1 MTIDSLLKSAKS
13 VYKGERA
20 NLVCEILLAHFLGQ
34 NRVFLHANGDKKI
47 QYILDSIKNNPCDS
61 TPNLARFVVQK
72 IGFKDAV
79 VPSADFLL
87 ESEKRGSPPK
97 SEKRQLLARRGSGA
111 GGAALLREK
120 TSESNMQSGDFMPPF
135 TSPQALK
142 SALLKSISRLND
154 SYPLE
159 YITKK
164 ASFYGMDFFID
175 EGALIPRPETELLVD
190 KATQIITRHNI
201 QQIYE
206 IGTGSGIIA
215 ITLCLLNPRIQITAT
230 DISPTALQIA
240 QKNIALKSALDAT
253 LKSRIRLIH
262 ADLLQGTDF
271 TPKDSLIISNPPY
284 IAEDY
289 ALPKNVAFEP
299 QIALFGGKN
308 GDEILRKIIALNADF
323 LCCEIGHNQGYLAE
337 FLEAYKSVEFYK
349 DYAGFT
355 RGFVAF

>member
-13 VYKGERA
+13 AYKGERA
-20 NLVCEILLAHFLGQ
+20 SLVCETLLAHFLGKE
-34 NRVFLHANGDKKI
+34 RVFLHANGDKKI
-47 QYILDSIKNNPCDS
+47 IDLLGESTLSVDSPKTLETKLLQSVSLLNN
-61 TPNLARFVVQK
+61 
-72 IGFKDAV
+72 G
-79 VPSADFLL
+79 
-87 ESEKRGSPPK
+87 
-97 SEKRQLLARRGSGA
+97 
-111 GGAALLREK
+111 
-120 TSESNMQSGDFMPPF
+120 
-135 TSPQALK
+135 
-142 SALLKSISRLND
+142 
-154 SYPLE
+154 YPLE

-190 KATQIITRHNI
+190 KATQLIATHNI
-201 QQIYE
+201 QKIYE
-206 IGTGSGIIA
+206 IGVGSGIIA

-230 DISPTALQIA
+230 DISPTALKIA
-240 QKNIALKSALDAT
+240 QKNIALKSALDST

-299 QIALFGGKN
+299 TIALFGGKK

-337 FLEAYKSVEFYK
+337 FLGAYKSVEFYK

-355 RGFVAF
+355 RGFIANR

>member
-1 MTIDSLLKSAKS
+1 M
-13 VYKGERA
+13 
-20 NLVCEILLAHFLGQ
+20 CETLLAHFLGKE
-34 NRVFLHANGDKKI
+34 RVFLHANGDKKI
-47 QYILDSIKNNPCDS
+47 IGLLGESTLSTDSPKTIKTKLLQSVSLLNN
-61 TPNLARFVVQK
+61 
-72 IGFKDAV
+72 G
-79 VPSADFLL
+79 
-87 ESEKRGSPPK
+87 
-97 SEKRQLLARRGSGA
+97 
-111 GGAALLREK
+111 
-120 TSESNMQSGDFMPPF
+120 
-135 TSPQALK
+135 
-142 SALLKSISRLND
+142 
-154 SYPLE
+154 YPLE

-190 KATQIITRHNI
+190 KATQLITRHKI
-201 QQIYE
+201 RKIYE
-206 IGTGSGIIA
+206 IGVGSGIIT

-230 DISPTALQIA
+230 DISPTALKIA
-240 QKNIALKSALDAT
+240 QKNIAIKSALDST

-299 QIALFGGKN
+299 KIALLGGKK
-308 GDEILRKIIALNADF
+308 GDEILQKIIALNADF

-337 FLEAYKSVEFYK
+337 FLGAYRSVEFYK

-355 RGFVAF
+355 RGFVAQK